1 MISLIEDGQRTK
13 AACWAYFSGDEE
25 PAISILMN
33 SDSRFSPRCPYSA
46 TDLEDEKHR
55 LMASTIAG
63 FLTQSRALRGS
74 EFWNSHWPSLINKV
88 DDPYIRA
95 ILLKIGGDNWES
107 VLEEEAIPLLDRVAI
122 AMFHL
127 SDKAVGL

>member
-1 MISLIEDGQRTK
+1 
-13 AACWAYFSGDEE
+13 
-25 PAISILMN
+25 
-33 SDSRFSPRCPYSA
+33 
-46 TDLEDEKHR
+46 
-55 LMASTIAG
+55 MASTIAG

-127 SDKAVGL
+127 SDKDVGPLVYLYHDGSAFLLGVELTKCS

>member
-1 MISLIEDGQRTK
+1 
-13 AACWAYFSGDEE
+13 
-25 PAISILMN
+25 
-33 SDSRFSPRCPYSA
+33 
-46 TDLEDEKHR
+46 
-55 LMASTIAG
+55 MASTIAG

-127 SDKAVGL
+127 SDKAVSSHLHDSPAPTLTR